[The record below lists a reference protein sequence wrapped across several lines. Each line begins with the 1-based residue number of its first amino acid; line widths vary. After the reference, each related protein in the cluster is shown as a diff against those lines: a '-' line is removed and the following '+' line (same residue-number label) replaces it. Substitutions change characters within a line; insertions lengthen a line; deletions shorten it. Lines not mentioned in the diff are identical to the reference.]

1 MFVRL
6 GRFTVRFRKLILVL
20 TLVFMGVAGVVG
32 SGVFG
37 SLHNGGF
44 EDPASESAR
53 AKAVLAANFG
63 NPEPNAVVLVTAA
76 GGSVDA
82 PDVVAAGNA
91 LTARLGAL
99 DGVRSAA
106 SYWSLGSPPALH
118 SERGDEALVLLR
130 VSGEDDTLAANID
143 RLAAAVHETGG
154 TITATLGGPEPAFRA
169 IGKTVESDLGRAEAI
184 AVPITLVLLIAVFG
198 SLVAASLP
206 LAVGSVAVLGTF
218 LSLWIVAQ
226 ITDVSIFSINLTTA
240 LGLGLA
246 IDYSLF
252 IVTRFRE
259 EMAKG
264 LSPDAAVV
272 RTVDTAGRTVAFSAL
287 TVAASLGALLVF
299 HLYFLR
305 SFAYAGIAVVLIAA
319 ITSVFSLPALLA
331 VLGPKVNAGRVFGR
345 RRAAGATVGDH
356 GFWHRLATT
365 VMRRPLVFALAVIA
379 ILIGLGLP
387 FRNVAFGTPDDRVLS
402 PGSSARAV
410 GDKLRDDFTSR
421 ESNGFPVVLTN
432 AGSPTDRDANLDAY
446 ASALSKVSGVA
457 RVDTSTGHYAG
468 GSLVA
473 PPDSS
478 TQRFSSTAGAWLN
491 VIPGVEP
498 VSPQGEALV
507 KALRAVPAPEP
518 ALVGG
523 QAAQLVDSKASIAS
537 RLPLA
542 GAIIAVITFVLLF
555 LMFGSLLVPAKAIV
569 LNLLSL
575 SATFGAMVW
584 IFQEGHGRGLLDFTA
599 TGTLDVTTP
608 ILMFCIAFGLSM
620 DYEVF
625 LLSRIKEEHDRTGDN
640 VHSVAT
646 GLEKTGRLVTA
657 AAVLLSV
664 TFLAFG
670 TSGVTFI
677 KVFGLGLALA
687 VVMDA
692 TLVRGV
698 LVPAFMRLAGSANW
712 WAPGPLRRLHARI
725 GFSEHS
731 GDYDDVDDD
740 VDVDEPGMPQP
751 ERPSVAPRQLER
763 IERGRSA
770 VASLQRAGLPPELFR

>member
-6 GRFTVRFRKLILVL
+6 GQFTVHRRRLILVL
-20 TLVFMGVAGVVG
+20 TIAFMGVAAVVG

-37 SLHNGGF
+37 SLKNGGF
-44 EDPASESAR
+44 EDPSSPSAR
-53 AKAVLAANFG
+53 AKAVLAAEFG
-63 NPEPNAVVLVTAA
+63 NPEPNAVVLVTA
-76 GGSVDA
+76 GNGSVDA

-91 LTARLGAL
+91 LTARLAAV
-99 DGVRSAA
+99 DGVSSAT
-106 SYWSLGSPPALH
+106 SYWSLGSPAALH
-118 SERGDEALVLLR
+118 SENGDMALVLLR
-130 VSGEDDTLAANID
+130 LAGDDDALATNID
-143 RLAAAVHETGG
+143 RVDAVVRDSGG
-154 TITATLGGPEPAFRA
+154 PITAALGGPEPAFRA
-169 IGKTVESDLGRAEAI
+169 IAKTVEHDLGRAESI

-218 LSLWIVAQ
+218 LSLWVVAQ

-252 IVTRFRE
+252 IVTRYRE

-264 LSPDAAVV
+264 LSPHAAVV

-319 ITSVFSLPALLA
+319 ITSLFSLPALLA

-345 RRAAGATVGDH
+345 RRAAARTAGNG
-356 GFWHRLATT
+356 GFWHGLATT
-365 VMRRPLVFALAVIA
+365 VMRRPLVFAVAVIA
-379 ILIGLGLP
+379 ILVGLGLP

-402 PGSSARAV
+402 PGTSVRAV
-410 GDKLRDDFTSR
+410 GDQLRDEFTSR
-421 ESNGFPVVLTN
+421 ESNGFPVVLKD
-432 AGSPTDRDANLDAY
+432 AGPLDGRDARIDAY
-446 ASALSKVSGVA
+446 AIALSTVNGVA

-473 PPDSS
+473 PPD
-478 TQRFSSTAGAWLN
+478 TSTARFASASGAWLN

-498 VSPQGEALV
+498 VSPEGEALV

-523 QAAQLVDSKASIAS
+523 SAAQLVDSKASIAS

-640 VHSVAT
+640 VGAVAA

-677 KVFGLGLALA
+677 KLFGLGLALA

-692 TLVRGV
+692 TIVRGI
-698 LVPAFMRLAGSANW
+698 LVPAFMRLAGNANW
-712 WAPGPLRRLHARI
+712 WAPGPLRRLHNRI

-731 GDYDDVDDD
+731 GDDEEEVEVDD
-740 VDVDEPGMPQP
+740 PNTPRP
-751 ERPSVAPRQLER
+751 EGALVGVR
-763 IERGRSA
+763 
-770 VASLQRAGLPPELFR
+770 

>member
-1 MFVRL
+1 
-6 GRFTVRFRKLILVL
+6 
-20 TLVFMGVAGVVG
+20 
-32 SGVFG
+32 VFG
-37 SLHNGGF
+37 ALKTGGF
-44 EDPASESAR
+44 EDPSSESAR
-53 AKAVLAANFG
+53 AKAVLAAQFG
-63 NPEPNAVVLVTAA
+63 DPEPNAVVVVTARN
-76 GGSVDA
+76 GSVDA
-82 PDVVAAGNA
+82 PDALAAGTE
-91 LTARLGAL
+91 LTTRLAGIE
-99 DGVRSAA
+99 GVVRAT
-106 SYWSLGSPPALH
+106 SYWSLGSPAALH
-118 SERGDEALVLLR
+118 SENGDQALVLVR
-130 VSGEDDTLAANID
+130 VGGQDNTLADNLD
-143 RLAAAVHETGG
+143 RLDAVVQEVHDNGAA
-154 TITATLGGPEPAFRA
+154 ITAALGGPEPAGRA
-169 IGKTVESDLGRAEAI
+169 IGKTVERDLGRAEAI
-184 AVPITLVLLIAVFG
+184 AVPITLVLLIVVFG

-206 LAVGSVAVLGTF
+206 LAVGGVAVLGTF
-218 LSLWIVAQ
+218 FSLWVVAR

-252 IVTRFRE
+252 IVTRYRE

-264 LSPDAAVV
+264 HSPHAAVV

-299 HLYFLR
+299 PLYFLR

-331 VLGPKVNAGRVFGR
+331 VLGPRVNAGKVFGR
-345 RRAAGATVGDH
+345 RRVAATAGDR
-356 GFWHRLATT
+356 GFWHRLAMT
-365 VMRRPLVFALAVIA
+365 VMRRPLAIALAVIA

-387 FRNVAFGTPDDRVLS
+387 FRNVAFGTPDDRVLA
-402 PGSSARAV
+402 PGNADRAV
-410 GDKLRDDFTSR
+410 GDSLREDFSSR
-421 ESNGFPVVLTN
+421 ESSGFPVVLRD
-432 AGSPTDRDANLDAY
+432 AGSTDGRDTRLDSY

-457 RVDTSTGHYAG
+457 RVDTSTGHYVS

-473 PPDSS
+473 PPDESS
-478 TQRFSSTAGAWLN
+478 ARFSSERGAWLN

-507 KALRAVPAPEP
+507 KALRNVPAPEP

-523 QAAQLVDSKASIAS
+523 PAAQLVDSKASIGS
-537 RLPLA
+537 RLPIA

-555 LMFGSLLVPAKAIV
+555 LMFGSVLVPIKAII

-670 TSGVTFI
+670 TSSVTFI

-692 TLVRGV
+692 TIVRGL
-698 LVPAFMRLAGSANW
+698 LVPAFMRLAGNANW
-712 WAPGPLRRLHARI
+712 WAPGPLRRLHNRI

-731 GDYDDVDDD
+731 GDDDDEIDVDADQ
-740 VDVDEPGMPQP
+740 PG
-751 ERPSVAPRQLER
+751 AT
-763 IERGRSA
+763 SA
-770 VASLQRAGLPPELFR
+770 EVASLDPRQIERVEQFS